1 MDYLQAWQKGFK
13 DAKEFT
19 ISQLNE
25 HCGTNFSNL
34 IDVVLYIKEVESA
47 KKQGAE
53 NVEG

>member
-1 MDYLQAWQKGFK
+1 MNYLEAWQKGFK

-25 HCGTNFSNL
+25 HCGTNFSSL
-34 IDVVLYIKEVESA
+34 VDVIIYIKEIESA
-47 KKQGAE
+47 KKQEVA